1 MTLDWN
7 FIAGN
12 LAAHLSM
19 VDDRP
24 TIERILQQAKGD
36 AILMDA
42 PPDFWS
48 CVAAAYSRQAL
59 RPGRTQN
66 AHIIACLRRNN
77 DEAARQPP
85 GRRS

>member
-12 LAAHLSM
+12 LAAHLST

-24 TIERILQQAKGD
+24 TIERVLQQAKGD
-36 AILMDA
+36 AILMGA
-42 PPDFWS
+42 PPHFWS
-48 CVAAAYSRQAL
+48 CVAAAYSQLL

-66 AHIIACLRRNN
+66 AHIIECLRRNN